1 MNKLYS
7 RGSTLPRLGGGVGAE
22 SSRADFKYR
31 YLNNGYSYDSN
42 ISRLFLEIYCQYGQK
57 MVKKYWVEKKLQSIP
72 EHLLTLNFDKKRKKK
87 NK

>member
-42 ISRLFLEIYCQYGQK
+42 ISRHFLEIHCQYEEKK
-57 MVKKYWVEKKLQSIP
+57 MVKK
-72 EHLLTLNFDKKRKKK
+72 
-87 NK
+87 